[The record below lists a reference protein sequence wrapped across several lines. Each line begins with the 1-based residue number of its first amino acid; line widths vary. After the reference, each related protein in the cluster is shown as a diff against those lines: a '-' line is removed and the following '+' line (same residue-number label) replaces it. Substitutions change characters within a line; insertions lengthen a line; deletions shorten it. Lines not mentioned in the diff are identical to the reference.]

1 MSNLATLS
9 PAQTDAYAQSNS
21 ANCRICGSSD
31 VHSLLTS
38 VDRFHNRHQR
48 YELMRCSSCSLVW
61 LKDPPAPEDMSVH
74 YGPDYHRA
82 ISWAADSSP
91 LRWKLHLDLLL
102 AQKQGGA
109 ILDLGCN
116 SGTFL
121 GTLDKKAW
129 SLHGVEID
137 PAQAEQARQ
146 RTGADVFTGDVLDAP
161 FAPGSFD
168 VITAFDVMEHMY
180 KPDEVVRMAMKWLK
194 PGGIFYVSL
203 PNIDSWEAKALG
215 TYWFGLE
222 LPRHLF
228 LFSPKSLRRLFTTA
242 GYREVHLATPSAAY
256 VEHSF
261 RYIFDDA
268 LRACG
273 ISRPPISQAKRPP
286 FLWRAVRKANR
297 LTTIAAIRK
306 TSELCGRGPNLEA
319 IFRK

>member
-1 MSNLATLS
+1 MSKLATPS
-9 PAQTDAYAQSNS
+9 SVQAVTSICSDST
-21 ANCRICGSSD
+21 NCRVCGSD
-31 VHSLLTS
+31 HVHSLLKS
-38 VDRFHNRHQR
+38 VDRFHDRKQA
-48 YELMRCSSCSLVW
+48 YELVRCSSCSLVW
-61 LKDPPAPEDMSVH
+61 LKDAPAPEEMPVH

-91 LRWKLHLDLLL
+91 VRWKLHLELLL
-102 AQKQGGA
+102 AHKQGGA

-121 GTLDKKAW
+121 GTLDTKAW

-137 PAQAEQARQ
+137 PIQADLARQ
-146 RTGADVFTGDVLDAP
+146 RTSAHVFTGDVLDAP
-161 FAPGSFD
+161 FGPGSFD

-180 KPDEVVRMAMKWLK
+180 KPDEVVQKAWTWLK

-228 LFSPKSLRRLFTTA
+228 LFSPKSLRQLFTSA
-242 GYREVHLATPSAAY
+242 GYREVHLATPPAAY

-261 RYIFDDA
+261 RYIYDDA

-273 ISRPPISQAKRPP
+273 LQRPPISQAKRPP
-286 FLWRAVRKANR
+286 LLWRVVRKANR

-306 TSELCGRGPNLEA
+306 TSALCGKGPNLEA
-319 IFRK
+319 IFQK